1 MIDLADNLIRQIG
14 LLYRYMMRALEAET
28 APLGMG
34 AGRFSYLFML
44 YINEGVTQQE
54 IAYRLQADKA
64 AVARTLVQLEIQGYV
79 VRRDDPNDGRVTRV
93 YLTDKSRALRGELEA
108 AVTRVIARL
117 QTNQDAATQTLVGG
131 ELQGMLESLDAH
143 YQVATHNAK
152 PARGDAGKPGK
163 VNDKA

>member
-1 MIDLADNLIRQIG
+1 MINLSDNLVRQIG

-64 AVARTLVQLEIQGYV
+64 AVARTLVQLEIQGFV
-79 VRRDDPNDGRVTRV
+79 ERRNDPDDKRVTRV
-93 YLTDKSRALRGELEA
+93 YLTEKSKAMQADLEA
-108 AVTRVIARL
+108 AVERVIGRL
-117 QTNQDAATQTLVGG
+117 NLDRNSEEQEAIYEEITR
-131 ELQGMLESLDAH
+131 MLASLDEH
-143 YQVATHNAK
+143 YNVATNT
-152 PARGDAGKPGK
+152 R
-163 VNDKA
+163 

>member
-1 MIDLADNLIRQIG
+1 MINLSNNLVRQIG

-34 AGRFSYLFML
+34 AGRFSYLFIL

-79 VRRDDPNDGRVTRV
+79 ERRNDPNDKRVTRV
-93 YLTDKSRALRGELEA
+93 YLTEKSKAMQADLEA
-108 AVTRVIARL
+108 AVGRVIDRL
-117 QTNQDAATQTLVGG
+117 NLDRDSKEQEAIRD
-131 ELQGMLESLDAH
+131 ELTRMLTSLDEH
-143 YQVATHNAK
+143 YNVATNTK
-152 PARGDAGKPGK
+152 
-163 VNDKA
+163 